1 MWETIKDFLVLIRL
15 KWLNNSKCN
24 KCMLDQLE
32 WEWTPWWEE
41 CHKAVLA
48 KCNSVSNHISQDNLH
63 RHLNNRFLSMVPSK
77 LGNNSSRKLEPWQP
91 KEEINKVLQLRPSNS
106 IISSSNKFCSGNNS
120 NTSSKCRLS
129 NNSRIN
135 RKALQLK
142 HNQVVAILKPNLAQS
157 LKKGEEEIKINSK
170 ALLMEVEECK
180 IKEDRVIKGLI
191 PTQLQGSQ
199 WYLNKIWCKEF
210 LLMVIKPMGSRI
222 TTLLIRWCLKTHNWH
237 SKWWGKWQVS
247 KSLVQSQINRKLAEI
262 SKELKVLSQIW

>member
-1 MWETIKDFLVLIRL
+1 
-15 KWLNNSKCN
+15 
-24 KCMLDQLE
+24 
-32 WEWTPWWEE
+32 
-41 CHKAVLA
+41 
-48 KCNSVSNHISQDNLH
+48 
-63 RHLNNRFLSMVPSK
+63 MVPSK

-135 RKALQLK
+135 RKALQLN

-199 WYLNKIWCKEF
+199 
-210 LLMVIKPMGSRI
+210 
-222 TTLLIRWCLKTHNWH
+222 
-237 SKWWGKWQVS
+237 
-247 KSLVQSQINRKLAEI
+247 
-262 SKELKVLSQIW
+262 